1 MPISFNSPPRNFFLL
16 GSSGEGLITNFFSN
30 VDLSAGT
37 DGQFHPDEIRYNSSD
52 QKYILAGTAEDTNS
66 KQFGWFEKRDYDGTS
81 SPKDWDVRLESTT
94 TGVDT
99 TLRALEIDNIGNLI
113 VVGKTGTV
121 PWIARYSNS
130 GNISNP
136 TSYWHSTSNSGDV
149 EYTGIASDGDTYYAC
164 GTTTT
169 GDKQA
174 FVERFYSSGMPGWGK
189 SAFMLGRDVEL
200 EKIAANSRGE
210 VVAVGSLEDDNA
222 FKGYIVKLDTTTG
235 DVLWDRTLESS
246 EILTPGIAIYKPVF
260 CHSVFIDG
268 KDQIYVVGRVFSL
281 SATRGFIIKY
291 SPEGNIIWQKE
302 TPDNEYFEYYDVK
315 SDSDVE
321 QTVVFGRYKS
331 GGDEYGVLT
340 KYSKNGDIVFRRLIS
355 SSFNAGANFG
365 KTAQGGAVNIDAD
378 PSFYYLLF
386 VDDEFNGLNG
396 TPDTYTFGKVST
408 SGNGFGNFQ
417 YDDGNSETIDYDLST
432 ISDRIGKLSDGSVR
446 NDTSDLTTYPF
457 GANQILFDDLSTQV
471 SNKRR
476 QMESADSFEYSGS
489 PALRPVDFQE
499 LNYDTS
505 TTDFLSPGREEVY
518 TAPGTYSFIVPATV
532 TSVSAVV
539 VGGGGGAGPTGGV
552 NDGGGGGAGGGLA
565 YGNISVTAGEELIVT
580 VGEGGASS
588 KDLAQNGSN
597 GGTSTIVR
605 GSDSAVLLSAGGGQG
620 GAYWSGTG
628 LVAAGGAPGGTNH
641 INGTGG
647 VGGSGGISRLNSA
660 GGAGGG
666 AAGYSGNGG
675 DGASSNGNSGGTSG
689 AGGGGSGGTTNSA
702 NCGGGGGVGI
712 FGEGASGVL
721 PGSSGRGGNGGS
733 SGANGSVG
741 NNASHGGIF
750 GGGGGAD
757 DDDFVSGTAGN
768 GNGGGGAVRIIW
780 GAGRA
785 YPSTNTTRE
794 DNVTETK
801 VTDKSGKGRFGKLIG
816 GVTKNA
822 SGYWDFDGV
831 AGTRMEA
838 RDLTTELIGD
848 TFTAEAWIYPT
859 SFAAPAGSP
868 GDAYPR
874 RILSCNRL
882 AGSTKWCIGIDTSG
896 RLGFG
901 GNGGVEEPVGNKYQ
915 LSLNTYYH
923 VMLVHDAT
931 EYKLYVDG
939 VEVSSNTTSP
949 IATTSSQFLAIGGR
963 PDGTDRCFAGRIGE
977 VRIYTRALTAAQV
990 FQNYNSTKSPYLN
1003 IPPNI
1008 APKIGSGIVYDSN
1021 LLLNYDFRNKATYD
1035 DRYSTTFGTPTTV
1048 NNLSSSTITG
1058 TLNGGASINFFG
1070 NLDLDG
1076 SASQKLEFGSTDW
1089 GGVLS
1094 IEMWIRTGETAQ
1106 ATIAELV
1113 ATATNHIGS
1122 DVGFRITRGGNLSNE
1137 LRFGF
1142 RGNVNYQSGFT
1153 FTNNQWE
1160 HYVIT
1165 FNDADPESGSNFTSY
1180 KNGSSG
1186 TIADS
1191 GTVVLAGQQTTNEL
1205 VGHDMWIGEFRIYDK
1220 VLTATEV
1227 SKNFNAT
1234 RRRYGV

>member
-16 GSSGEGLITNFFSN
+16 GSSGEGLITNFFSKI
-30 VDLSAGT
+30 DLSAGT
-37 DGQFHPDEIRYNSSD
+37 DGQFLPDEIRYNDTD

-66 KQFGWFEKRDYDGTS
+66 KEFGWFEKRDYDGTS
-81 SPKDWDVRLESTT
+81 SPRDWNVKVTA
-94 TGVDT
+94 GVDT
-99 TLRALEIDNIGNLI
+99 TLRALELDNADNLI

-121 PWIARYSNS
+121 PWIAKYDND
-130 GNISNP
+130 GVID
-136 TSYWHSTSNSGDV
+136 WQSTTNTGDM
-149 EYTGIASDGDTYYAC
+149 EYTGIAVDSSNTYYAC

-174 FVERFYSSGMPGWGK
+174 FIEKFDNTGTPGWGK

-200 EKIAANSRGE
+200 EKIAVNSRGQA
-210 VVAVGSLEDDNA
+210 VAVGSLEDDNA
-222 FKGYIVKLDTTTG
+222 IKGYIVKLDTTTG
-235 DVLWDRTLESS
+235 EVLWDRTLESS
-246 EILTPGIAIYKPVF
+246 EILTPGIAIYKPTF

-268 KDQIYVVGRVFSL
+268 KDQIYVVGRVFAL
-281 SATRGFIIKY
+281 SNSRGFIIKY

-302 TPDNEYFEYYDVK
+302 TPDGEMFEYYDVK

-321 QTVVFGRYKS
+321 QTVVFGRYTS
-331 GGDEYGVLT
+331 GGDQYGVLT

-355 SSFNAGANFG
+355 SSFNSSNNFG
-365 KTAQGGAVNIDAD
+365 RAGLGGAVSIDAD

-386 VDDEFNGLNG
+386 VDNVFSGLNG
-396 TPDTYTFGKVST
+396 TPDAYTFGKVST
-408 SGNGFGNFQ
+408 SGNGFGDFE
-417 YDDGNSETIDYDLST
+417 YDDGSGIISYDLST

-457 GANQILFDDLSTQV
+457 GANQIIFDDLSTQV

-476 QMESADSFEYSGS
+476 QMESPDSFEYSGS
-489 PALRPVDFQE
+489 PAIRPVDFQE
-499 LNYDTS
+499 LNYDTD

-539 VGGGGGAGPTGGV
+539 VGGGGGAGPTGG
-552 NDGGGGGAGGGLA
+552 DDEGGGGGAGGGLA
-565 YGNISVTAGEELIVT
+565 YGNISVTAGEELVIT

-605 GSDSAVLLSAGGGQG
+605 GSDSAVLLSAGGGGG
-620 GAYWSGTG
+620 GAS
-628 LVAAGGAPGGTNH
+628 LDALGANASTGGTST
-641 INGTGG
+641 GTERDGG
-647 VGGSGGISRLNSA
+647 GEGGSGGTSRFNSA

-675 DGASSNGNSGGTSG
+675 NGGSGNANADVTAG
-689 AGGGGSGGTTNSA
+689 AGGGGSGGTVSVSA
-702 NCGGGGGVGI
+702 CGGGGGVGI
-712 FGEGASGVL
+712 FGEGASGGI
-721 PGSSGRGGNGGS
+721 PGSAGRGGNGGS

-757 DDDFVSGTAGN
+757 DDDFESGASGN
-768 GNGGGGAVRIIW
+768 GNGGGGAARIIW
-780 GAGRA
+780 GAGRE

-794 DNVTETK
+794 NNVTETK

-838 RDLTTELIGD
+838 PDLTTELIGD

-859 SFAAPAGSP
+859 SFAAPTGSP

-874 RILSCNRL
+874 RILSCNREP
-882 AGSTKWCIGIDTSG
+882 GSTKWCIGIDTSG

-901 GNGGVEEPVGNKYQ
+901 GTGGGEEPVGNKYQ

-923 VMLVHDAT
+923 VMLVHDGT

-939 VEVSSNTTSP
+939 VERSSNTTSP
-949 IATTSSQFLAIGGR
+949 IGTTNSQFLAIGGR
-963 PDGTDRCFAGRIGE
+963 PDGTDRCFAGRIGA

-990 FQNYNSTKSPYLN
+990 FQNYNATK
-1003 IPPNI
+1003 
-1008 APKIGSGIVYDSN
+1008 
-1021 LLLNYDFRNKATYD
+1021 
-1035 DRYSTTFGTPTTV
+1035 
-1048 NNLSSSTITG
+1048 
-1058 TLNGGASINFFG
+1058 
-1070 NLDLDG
+1070 
-1076 SASQKLEFGSTDW
+1076 E
-1089 GGVLS
+1089 
-1094 IEMWIRTGETAQ
+1094 
-1106 ATIAELV
+1106 
-1113 ATATNHIGS
+1113 
-1122 DVGFRITRGGNLSNE
+1122 
-1137 LRFGF
+1137 
-1142 RGNVNYQSGFT
+1142 T
-1153 FTNNQWE
+1153 FTGVAASTN
-1160 HYVIT
+1160 
-1165 FNDADPESGSNFTSY
+1165 PGLTS
-1180 KNGSSG
+1180 
-1186 TIADS
+1186 
-1191 GTVVLAGQQTTNEL
+1191 
-1205 VGHDMWIGEFRIYDK
+1205 
-1220 VLTATEV
+1220 
-1227 SKNFNAT
+1227 T
-1234 RRRYGV
+1234 RTL